1 MPRSLNLTSAPYD
14 RDADYEVVARW
25 WREIGVAPLPLH
37 ASPRLGLWAIAD
49 DDVRVAAAF
58 AYSTT
63 ADLFIMAFPIACP
76 ALSWRHKAEA
86 MSFAVSTL
94 AKAIRDRSP
103 RTIIISLSHDGTVH
117 QTYVKRAGFCGTG
130 KTWIGVSAP
139 ADVNVD
145 ILTE

>member
-1 MPRSLNLTSAPYD
+1 MSLSLKLTSAPYD
-14 RDADYEVVARW
+14 RDADYETVARW
-25 WREIGVAPLPLH
+25 WREIGVEPLPVH
-37 ASPRLGLWAIAD
+37 ATPRLGLWAMVD
-49 DDVRVAAAF
+49 EDVRVAAAF

-63 ADLFIMAFPIACP
+63 ADLFIMAFPISCP
-76 ALSWRHKAEA
+76 TLSWRHKAEA
-86 MSFAVSTL
+86 MSFAVSSL

-103 RTIIISLSHDGTVH
+103 RTVIISLSHDETVH

-139 ADVNVD
+139 ADLNVD

>member
-1 MPRSLNLTSAPYD
+1 MSRSPDFSSAAYD
-14 RDADYEVVARW
+14 REAEYEIVARW
-25 WREIGVAPLPLH
+25 WREGVGVEPLPLH
-37 ASPRLGLWAIAD
+37 ASPRLGLWTLWD
-49 DDVRVAAAF
+49 YVRVAAAF

-63 ADLFIMAFPIACP
+63 ADLFIMAFPIADP
-76 ALSWRHKAEA
+76 TLSWRHQAQA

-103 RTIIISLSHDGTVH
+103 RTVIISLSHEETVH

-139 ADVNVD
+139 ADLNVD